1 MKFPTN
7 KNFILSLLAII
18 LITGIV
24 SKKLKDKS
32 LKSKNSQVNLVRDMN
47 GFNSDISHVIRRDPS
62 VVTVTKLGNYRLQPV
77 SHTLNMSNSNTS
89 TLPNVGFL
97 GRNAEIVGKYIKFIC
112 RTSCCI
118 T

>member
-1 MKFPTN
+1 MN
-7 KNFILSLLAII
+7 KNFIFGLLIFV
-18 LITGIV
+18 LITGIF
-24 SKKLKDKS
+24 
-32 LKSKNSQVNLVRDMN
+32 SKNLKKKSNNKAKQKQVNLIRDMN

-77 SHTLNMSNSNTS
+77 SNTIQMSNSNTS

-97 GRNAEIVGKYIKFIC
+97 GHNAEIVGKHIYFLIN
-112 RTSCCI
+112 RTPCCF